1 MTFKEDFKLLKELS
15 ELQSCSGNESDIREY
30 IKDTIKDICDAIET
44 DYLGNLICYLNSS
57 SKRKSPGLKI
67 LLDAHMDE
75 IGFIVRFIDK
85 NGFIRFSQIGGQNPR
100 ILPGQKI
107 TVHSSVGENII
118 GIIGEK
124 PIHLIDKK
132 ERKKTSDIE
141 DLFIDIG
148 LASKEEVE
156 KYVSVGDYITL
167 QQECTA
173 FTGNKRLFSKAFDDR
188 IGCFVLIKLI
198 QELGKNKQNLPHKL
212 IFLFTSQEEIGV
224 RGATVGTYNIT
235 PDIGIA
241 IEVTHAIDYPGL
253 SKEKY
258 YECTLGSGV
267 SISIGP
273 NIYAPLAQ
281 KIISLAKDEQIPF
294 ILEAEPRQA
303 LNDGRAIQLTKQ
315 GIPTAILSVPLRYMH
330 TNIEMVEYQDILYLI
345 DLVKAFL
352 QKDLGQILSLE

>member
-1 MTFKEDFKLLKELS
+1 LTFEEDFKLLKELS
-15 ELQSCSGNESDIREY
+15 ELQSCSGNERTIREY
-30 IKDTIKDICDAIET
+30 IKDSIKEKCDVIET

-57 SKRKSPGLKI
+57 GNEENPRLKI

-107 TVHSSVGENII
+107 TVHSSRGEKII

-148 LASKEEVE
+148 LSSKEEVE
-156 KYVSVGDYITL
+156 KYVSIGDYITL
-167 QQECTA
+167 QQTCTA
-173 FTGNKRLFSKAFDDR
+173 FTGNKRIFSKAFDDR
-188 IGCFVLIKLI
+188 IGCFVLLKLI
-198 QELGKNKQNLPHKL
+198 QELAKNKQNLPHEV
-212 IFLFTSQEEIGV
+212 IFIFASQEEIGV
-224 RGATVGTYNIT
+224 RGATVGSYKIT
-235 PDIGIA
+235 PDIGLA

-258 YECTLGSGV
+258 YECALGSGV

-273 NIYAPLAQ
+273 NIYAPLAK
-281 KIISLAKDEQIPF
+281 KIISLAKKEDIPF

-303 LNDGRAIQLTKQ
+303 PNDGRAIQLTKQ

-330 TNIEMVEYQDILYLI
+330 TNIEMVEYQDIIYMIELLK
-345 DLVKAFL
+345 VFL
-352 QKDLGQILSLE
+352 QQDLEQILSLE